1 MQLFSLP
8 TAESLN
14 CIYLELNTNED
25 VHVSEDVDP
34 EKDAGYEIRN
44 GCEELSEEDT
54 QNPARETYN
63 CVPVST
69 RHDNNFRFAPDWTT
83 TSQNTS
89 PILTT
94 NLHALTPIK
103 DLRKD
108 STSLMLKRKMELE
121 QEEKEEDH
129 QEDSDDVNF
138 FSLTLGG
145 RNSELQGEEEESTE
159 NDGDKMSTEIPVL
172 EPPEL
177 TIDIQ
182 PVYSEQTNKLI
193 SYSEEDEEEDTD
205 EEEAFSGYMMR
216 S

>member
-8 TAESLN
+8 TAASLN
-14 CIYLELNTNED
+14 CIYLELNANRD

-34 EKDAGYEIRN
+34 EEDARYERRN
-44 GCEELSEEDT
+44 GCEETSEEDT
-54 QNPARETYN
+54 HSPARETYDR
-63 CVPVST
+63 VPVST
-69 RHDNNFRFAPDWTT
+69 RHDNNFRFAPDMTT

-94 NLHALTPIK
+94 NLHTLTPIK
-103 DLRKD
+103 DLRKGD
-108 STSLMLKRKMELE
+108 STSLMLKRKKEPE
-121 QEEKEEDH
+121 REEKEDDH

-145 RNSELQGEEEESTE
+145 RNPEQQREEEESTE
-159 NDGDKMSTEIPVL
+159 NEGEKISTEIPVL
-172 EPPEL
+172 L

-193 SYSEEDEEEDTD
+193 SYPEEDEEEDTD